1 MACVCTVKLHV
12 IVMCAPIRVTVATN
26 VDAEGDDLDM
36 EGGGHSLAHIIGAF
50 HGPKRRPNPGH
61 GSATGPST
69 AHKPHGQPPLPNCG
83 QGMAGHGRVGP
94 TKEEGGRLWASAR
107 EVFGQG
113 RSKILVILNPTG

>member
-83 QGMAGHGRVGP
+83 QGMAGSGPRRRKEAGFGPVPGKFLGRVG
-94 TKEEGGRLWASAR
+94 
-107 EVFGQG
+107 Q
-113 RSKILVILNPTG
+113 RS